1 MTFPV
6 SHSTLDARALAIEVG
21 GRYGLSGDCVCHLV
35 ARGSNDLY
43 RVQCGTTRYALR
55 VSRAHHRTAAE
66 MDYELELLA
75 FMGRRSIPV
84 PVPIPLTNKSG
95 FFSVS
100 APEGERLIVMLSWI
114 EGRPL
119 DRQVSVL
126 ETAAAGRLLADI
138 HLAAKEFQ
146 STTLKEIDTVARITR
161 QLQYLDR
168 MLPQGTGGRGH
179 FDRGTDAVRQ
189 FFVGEA
195 AAALPRGATHGD
207 FQFANVM
214 KSANGTLWAIDFDD
228 CGFDI
233 SVKDLITFEWRAR
246 LEQLPQEVI
255 DAFRSGYESRRP
267 LTSEERAALPMLR
280 VARDLYLI
288 VSYAAYIDRIGPV
301 AGFEAPSRLL
311 DLLIEDI
318 ARAGLG

>member
-6 SHSTLDARALAIEVG
+6 SHSTLDAGALAIELG
-21 GRYGLSGDCVCHLV
+21 GRYALSGDCVCRLV

-43 RVQCGTTRYALR
+43 RVECGNERYALR
-55 VSRAHHRTAAE
+55 VSRAHHRTTAE
-66 MDYELELLA
+66 IEYELELLA
-75 FMGRRSIPV
+75 FLGGRAIPV
-84 PVPIPLTNKSG
+84 PVPIPLSNKSF
-95 FFSVS
+95 FFSVG

-119 DRQVSVL
+119 DRQISVL
-126 ETAAAGRLLADI
+126 EAEAAGRLLADI
-138 HLAAKEFQ
+138 HLVANEFH
-146 STTLKEIDTVARITR
+146 TTTVKEIDTVARITR

-168 MLPQGTGGRGH
+168 WLPHGTAGRGQ
-179 FDRGTDAVRQ
+179 FDHGMDAVSQ
-189 FFVGEA
+189 FFVGNA
-195 AAALPRGATHGD
+195 AAALPRGPTHGD

-214 KSANGTLWAIDFDD
+214 KSADGPLWAIDFDD

-246 LEQLPQEVI
+246 LEQLQQEVI
-255 DAFRSGYESRRP
+255 DAFLSGYESRRP
-267 LTSEERAALPMLR
+267 LTGDERAALPMLR